1 MSLVRLMK
9 NRLLLALALLL
20 PAVPCLADVL
30 VVEELVAKVNG
41 DVITRSDYEQALEE
55 ATASLEA
62 QKDMAEAERQQ
73 FLKETQQN
81 ALRNLID
88 ERLLIQRGKDLNM
101 SVEAQV
107 LRQRDEIMRR
117 YEIKSVEEFDRW
129 ASEKFNIPSED
140 LMEQLRS
147 NVLSQ
152 MVLGQEV
159 GSKIV
164 VPRADIEKYY
174 TEHKDEFQRSEGVR
188 LREILISTEGK
199 TGPELEAAEKK
210 AKEVLQRVQRGEPFA
225 EIARRLSENP
235 TSAPNG
241 GDIGVFRKGQLRKEM
256 EDEVFA
262 QNEGYI
268 TDLIKIPNGYLI
280 LKVDQRFREGLA
292 ELEEV
297 EGEIQNRL
305 AGPLW
310 NPAVRDYLSQLRKDA
325 YIEIRPG
332 YLDSGAVPGMDT
344 SWSDPAKLAPVTTT
358 KEELLNRKKKRRLLW
373 LIPLPGGGDK
383 SDKDA
388 APPADGPPAE
398 SQPAESGSEQ

>member
-1 MSLVRLMK
+1 MK
-9 NRLLLALALLL
+9 NRLLLASALLL
-20 PAVPCLADVL
+20 LAAPCLANVL
-30 VVEELVAKVNG
+30 VVEELIAKVNG
-41 DVITRSDYEQALEE
+41 DIITRSDYEQSLAEG
-55 ATASLEA
+55 AASLEA
-62 QKDMAEAERQQ
+62 QKDLSEADRQQ

-88 ERLLIQRGKDLNM
+88 ERLLIQRGKDLNLN
-101 SVEAQV
+101 VEAQV
-107 LRQRDEIMRR
+107 LRQRDEIMKR

-129 ASEKFNIPSED
+129 ASEKFNIPAED

-164 VPRADIEKYY
+164 VPRPDIEKYY
-174 TEHKDEFQRSEGVR
+174 VEHKDEFQRSEGVR

-199 TGPELEAAEKK
+199 TGDELAAAERK
-210 AKEVLQRVQRGEPFA
+210 AKDALQRVQRGEPFA

-241 GDIGVFRKGQLRKEM
+241 GDIGVFRKGQLKKEM
-256 EDEVFA
+256 EDEVFSHE
-262 QNEGYI
+262 EGYI

-292 ELEEV
+292 EFEEV

-305 AGPLW
+305 AGPMW
-310 NPAVRDYLSQLRKDA
+310 NPAVRDYLSGLRRDA

-358 KEELLNRKKKRRLLW
+358 KEELLNKKKKRRLLW

-383 SDKDA
+383 SKEGA
-388 APPADGPPAE
+388 TTPPAADSQPSESEPAE
-398 SQPAESGSEQ
+398 SSNNQ

>member
-1 MSLVRLMK
+1 MHLMK
-9 NRLLLALALLL
+9 NRLLLATALLL
-20 PAVPCLADVL
+20 LAVPCLANVL
-30 VVEELVAKVNG
+30 VVEELIAKVNG
-41 DVITRSDYEQALEE
+41 DIITRSDYEQALAE
-55 ATASLEA
+55 ATASLET
-62 QKDMAEAERQQ
+62 QKDLTEPDRQK
-73 FLKETQQN
+73 FLKETHEN

-101 SVEAQV
+101 NVEGQV

-140 LMEQLRS
+140 LMEQLRN

-164 VPRADIEKYY
+164 VPRAEIEKYY
-174 TEHKDEFQRSEGVR
+174 QEHKDEFMRSEGVR

-199 TGPELEAAEKK
+199 TGEELDAAEKK
-210 AKEVLQRVQRGEPFA
+210 AKDALQRVRRGEPFA

-241 GDIGVFRKGQLRKEM
+241 GDIGVFRKGQLKKEM
-256 EDEVFA
+256 EDEVFSNA
-262 QNEGYI
+262 EGYI
-268 TDLIKIPNGYLI
+268 TDLITIPNGLLI
-280 LKVDQRFREGLA
+280 LKVDQRYKEGLA
-292 ELEEV
+292 GIEEV
-297 EGEIQNRL
+297 EGQIQNQL
-305 AGPLW
+305 SGPLW
-310 NPAVRDYLSQLRKDA
+310 NPAVREYLSTLRTDA

-358 KEELLNRKKKRRLLW
+358 KEELLNKKKKRRLLW

-383 SDKDA
+383 DKTDET
-388 APPADGPPAE
+388 PPAVDSQPSETTPAE
-398 SQPAESGSEQ
+398 ISDNQ

>member
-1 MSLVRLMK
+1 MK
-9 NRLLLALALLL
+9 NGLLLATALLL
-20 PAVPCLADVL
+20 LAAPCLADIV
-30 VVEELVAKVNG
+30 VVEELIAKVNG
-41 DVITRSDYEQALEE
+41 DVITRSDYEQSLQE
-55 ATASLEA
+55 AAASLEA
-62 QKDMAEAERQQ
+62 QKDLPEGERQRM
-73 FLKETQQN
+73 LKEMQQSS
-81 ALRNLID
+81 LRNIID
-88 ERLLIQRGKDLNM
+88 ERLLIQRGKDLNLN
-101 SVEAQV
+101 VEAQV

-129 ASEKFNIPSED
+129 ASEKFNIPVED

-174 TEHKDEFQRSEGVR
+174 QEHKKEFMRSEGVR

-199 TGPELEAAEKK
+199 TGDDLAAAEKK
-210 AKEVLQRVQRGEPFA
+210 AKDVLQRVQRGEPFA

-256 EDEVFA
+256 EDEVFS
-262 QNEGYI
+262 QSEGYI
-268 TDLIKIPNGYLI
+268 TDLITIPNGYLI
-280 LKVDQRFREGLA
+280 LKVDQRYREGLA

-305 AGPLW
+305 AAPLW
-310 NPAVRDYLSQLRKDA
+310 NPAVREYLSELRKDA

-332 YLDSGAVPGMDT
+332 YVDEGAVPGMDT

-358 KEELLNRKKKRRLLW
+358 REELLNKKKKRRLLW

-383 SDKDA
+383 DKDGA
-388 APPADGPPAE
+388 APPATEGQPSE
-398 SQPAESGSEQ
+398 SQPAEDSSNQ